1 MRLRGRPADASR
13 GATVGM
19 KMNPRVQLLKELV
32 NDELYVIDDV
42 AVADA
47 ILLRSM
53 TRHMLPDVAFRGTPR
68 PEPEVRSFRPHRGAK
83 SFRLTRA
90 ERGGCIAALAPARD
104 RLIRAAPTCTCAE
117 RHREIHFPAIL
128 TRKLRK

>member
-1 MRLRGRPADASR
+1 MRMSA
-13 GATVGM
+13 
-19 KMNPRVQLLKELV
+19 RVRVLKELV
-32 NDELYVIDDV
+32 DDGLYVVDHA

-47 ILLRSM
+47 VLLRAQ

-90 ERGGCIAALAPARD
+90 ERR
-104 RLIRAAPTCTCAE
+104 RV
-117 RHREIHFPAIL
+117 HRSGVAVPVTA
-128 TRKLRK
+128 

>member
-1 MRLRGRPADASR
+1 MNSR
-13 GATVGM
+13 V
-19 KMNPRVQLLKELV
+19 RLLKELV
-32 NDELYVIDDV
+32 GDGLYVIDDA

-47 ILLRSM
+47 VLLRAQ

-90 ERGGCIAALAPARD
+90 ERRRAHRGGVAVPVPA
-104 RLIRAAPTCTCAE
+104 
-117 RHREIHFPAIL
+117 
-128 TRKLRK
+128 